1 MNVTVRHQMAVA
13 AVTAALAG
21 SLAVVAPGAQAYTP
35 TQADPHAVTRSAAAT
50 ASGTTLQHVA
60 GAADNVYYIKNQHSG
75 KCMTVHGASRANGA
89 KVDQYRCISG
99 ASNQWWVVYKLAAPW
114 GLLRVTGYQSGKCLS
129 VLGGSTRKGAPLVQ
143 WACNGA
149 SDQLFVHDWP
159 TSRKSALKSYRSG
172 KCLDVQGGSTGNNAP
187 IIQWSCN
194 GRTNQKWYT
203 TG

>member
-1 MNVTVRHQMAVA
+1 MAVA
-13 AVTAALAG
+13 AATAALVG
-21 SLAVVAPGAQAYTP
+21 GLAVATPGAAQAGTP
-35 TQADPHAVTRSAAAT
+35 IHGDSPAAHQPT
-50 ASGTTLQHVA
+50 ASTVTGTTLQHVA

-89 KVDQYRCISG
+89 RVDQYRCISG
-99 ASNQWWVVYKLAAPW
+99 AHNQWWVVYDMGAP
-114 GLLRVTGYQSGKCLS
+114 GMLRVTGFQSGKCLS
-129 VLGGSTRKGAPLVQ
+129 VLGGSARKGAPLVQ

-149 SDQLFVHDWP
+149 ADQLFMHAWP
-159 TSRKSALKSYRSG
+159 TNHKAVLKSYRSG
-172 KCLDVQGGSTGNNAP
+172 KCLDVQGGSTSNNAP